1 MTMTDAARAADDMA
15 AESESLAPAVTR
27 AGAILDLLAESAG
40 QAPGPSELARR
51 LGLPKSSIAN
61 ICNALADIGLVRR
74 IGTGFALGRKL
85 AELGGAYL
93 ASVDLVQ
100 EFYEAARRLPAGSQ
114 ETVQLAILDGLE
126 MTYLA
131 RHDGRQPV
139 RLTSQIGRR
148 LPATVTATGK
158 AALAS
163 LADDD
168 LDRRLTGVTSLPT
181 LTPNSLGTVEAL
193 RADLAVVRERG
204 YSMDDEETVEGVVCF
219 GVMIPGR
226 RPGEGPYAA
235 SITLLKARA
244 TDERIPLLI
253 DDLHRLADRPVRSAA
268 RRACAAAA
276 RVQLRAG
283 RPPGRSRRIRPP
295 VPTALRPAVSCAGG
309 RDDSRIRGGEQADR
323 PVGPEHQ
330 PFRPE
335 RAERVVDER
344 REVGRSSSASQSAS
358 VTRPLTASTRRWR
371 TRRTA

>member
-1 MTMTDAARAADDMA
+1 MIESARLGDELA

-27 AGAILDLLAESAG
+27 AGAILDLLAENAG
-40 QAPGPSELARR
+40 QAAGPSELARR

-100 EFYEAARRLPAGSQ
+100 EFYEAAQLLPNGSG
-114 ETVQLAILDGLE
+114 ETIQLAVLDGLE

-163 LADDD
+163 LAEDE
-168 LDRRLTGVTSLPT
+168 LDERLAGAAPLPT
-181 LTPNSLGTVEAL
+181 FTPNSIGTVEAL
-193 RADLAVVRERG
+193 RAELGAVRERG
-204 YSMDDEETVEGVVCF
+204 YAMDDEETVEGVVCF
-219 GVMIPGR
+219 GVMVPGR

-244 TDERIPLLI
+244 TDERIPLLV
-253 DDLHRLADRPVRSAA
+253 DDLHRLAADLSDPLRAAPAARSAGV
-268 RRACAAAA
+268 
-276 RVQLRAG
+276 VQN
-283 RPPGRSRRIRPP
+283 P
-295 VPTALRPAVSCAGG
+295 
-309 RDDSRIRGGEQADR
+309 
-323 PVGPEHQ
+323 
-330 PFRPE
+330 
-335 RAERVVDER
+335 
-344 REVGRSSSASQSAS
+344 
-358 VTRPLTASTRRWR
+358 
-371 TRRTA
+371 

>member
-1 MTMTDAARAADDMA
+1 MSEAAKVRDEI

-27 AGAILDLLAESAG
+27 AGAILDVLAEYPG
-40 QAPGPSELARR
+40 DAPGPSELARR

-93 ASVDLVQ
+93 ASVDQVQ
-100 EFYEAARRLPAGSQ
+100 EFYEACRTLENGSE
-114 ETVQLAILDGLE
+114 ETVQLAVLDGLE

-163 LADDD
+163 LPVAE
-168 LDRRLTGVTSLPT
+168 LDRRLEGVGDLPT
-181 LTPNSLGTVEAL
+181 FTANSIRNVAGL
-193 RADLAVVRERG
+193 RADLHVVRGRG
-204 YSMDDEETVEGVVCF
+204 YAMDDEETVEGVVCY

-244 TDERIPLLI
+244 TDERVPLLI
-253 DDLHRLADRPVRSAA
+253 DDLRRLARSLSDP
-268 RRACAAAA
+268 
-276 RVQLRAG
+276 LRADQA
-283 RPPGRSRRIRPP
+283 SRDG
-295 VPTALRPAVSCAGG
+295 S
-309 RDDSRIRGGEQADR
+309 
-323 PVGPEHQ
+323 
-330 PFRPE
+330 
-335 RAERVVDER
+335 
-344 REVGRSSSASQSAS
+344 
-358 VTRPLTASTRRWR
+358 TAS
-371 TRRTA
+371 A

>member
-1 MTMTDAARAADDMA
+1 MTDAARAADDTA
-15 AESESLAPAVTR
+15 NEGESLAPAVTR
-27 AGAILDLLAESAG
+27 AGAILDLLAENGGEA
-40 QAPGPSELARR
+40 AGPSELARR

-74 IGTGFALGRKL
+74 VGTGFALGRKL

-100 EFYEAARRLPAGSQ
+100 EFYEAAQLLPAGSE
-114 ETVQLAILDGLE
+114 ETVQLAVLDGLE

-168 LDRRLTGVTSLPT
+168 LDRRLAAIGPLPSLT
-181 LTPNSLGTVEAL
+181 ANSLATVEAL

-253 DDLHRLADRPVRSAA
+253 GDLHRLADHLSDP
-268 RRACAAAA
+268 
-276 RVQLRAG
+276 LRAG
-283 RPPGRSRRIRPP
+283 HPP
-295 VPTALRPAVSCAGG
+295 RPASVIQ
-309 RDDSRIRGGEQADR
+309 SR
-323 PVGPEHQ
+323 
-330 PFRPE
+330 
-335 RAERVVDER
+335 
-344 REVGRSSSASQSAS
+344 
-358 VTRPLTASTRRWR
+358 
-371 TRRTA
+371 

>member
-1 MTMTDAARAADDMA
+1 MMTEAAPAVDETTI
-15 AESESLAPAVTR
+15 ESESLAPAVTR
-27 AGAILDLLAESAG
+27 AGAILDLLAENAG
-40 QAPGPSELARR
+40 HAAGPSELARR

-61 ICNALADIGLVRR
+61 ICNALADMGLVRR
-74 IGTGFALGRKL
+74 VGTGFALGRKL

-100 EFYEAARRLPAGSQ
+100 EFYEAAQLLPAGSE
-114 ETVQLAILDGLE
+114 ETVQLAVLDGLE

-163 LADDD
+163 LPEDD
-168 LDRRLTGVTSLPT
+168 LDGRLAGAGPLPT
-181 LTPNSLGTVEAL
+181 LTANSIGTVEAL
-193 RADLAVVRERG
+193 RTDLRAVRERG

-253 DDLHRLADRPVRSAA
+253 DDLHLLADQLSDP
-268 RRACAAAA
+268 
-276 RVQLRAG
+276 LRAG
-283 RPPGRSRRIRPP
+283 RAPRS
-295 VPTALRPAVSCAGG
+295 TG
-309 RDDSRIRGGEQADR
+309 
-323 PVGPEHQ
+323 
-330 PFRPE
+330 
-335 RAERVVDER
+335 VV
-344 REVGRSSSASQSAS
+344 QK
-358 VTRPLTASTRRWR
+358 P
-371 TRRTA
+371 

>member
-1 MTMTDAARAADDMA
+1 MTEPAAFADGAA
-15 AESESLAPAVTR
+15 AEADSLAPAVTR
-27 AGAILDLLAESAG
+27 AGAILDLLAENRGEA
-40 QAPGPSELARR
+40 AGPSELARR

-93 ASVDLVQ
+93 ASVDQVQ
-100 EFYEAARRLPAGSQ
+100 EFYEAAQLLPAGSE
-114 ETVQLAILDGLE
+114 ETVQLAILDDLE

-168 LDRRLTGVTSLPT
+168 LDTRLAEVDSLPT
-181 LTPNSLGTVEAL
+181 FTPNSIASIEAL
-193 RADLAVVRERG
+193 RADLEAVRERG

-244 TDERIPLLI
+244 TDERVPLLI
-253 DDLHRLADRPVRSAA
+253 ADLHLLADRLSDPLRGSRVA
-268 RRACAAAA
+268 RRAVAPQN
-276 RVQLRAG
+276 R
-283 RPPGRSRRIRPP
+283 
-295 VPTALRPAVSCAGG
+295 
-309 RDDSRIRGGEQADR
+309 
-323 PVGPEHQ
+323 
-330 PFRPE
+330 
-335 RAERVVDER
+335 
-344 REVGRSSSASQSAS
+344 
-358 VTRPLTASTRRWR
+358 
-371 TRRTA
+371 

>member
-1 MTMTDAARAADDMA
+1 MTEAATAVDETTS
-15 AESESLAPAVTR
+15 ESESLAPAVTR
-27 AGAILDLLAESAG
+27 AGAILDLLAENAG
-40 QAPGPSELARR
+40 HAAGPSELARR

-61 ICNALADIGLVRR
+61 ICNALADMGLVRR
-74 IGTGFALGRKL
+74 VGTGFALGRKL

-100 EFYEAARRLPAGSQ
+100 EFYEAAQLLPAGSE
-114 ETVQLAILDGLE
+114 ETVQLAVLDGLE

-163 LADDD
+163 LPDDD
-168 LDRRLTGVTSLPT
+168 LDGRLAGAGPLPT
-181 LTPNSLGTVEAL
+181 LTASSIGTVEAL
-193 RADLAVVRERG
+193 RADLRAVRERG

-244 TDERIPLLI
+244 TDERVPLLI
-253 DDLHRLADRPVRSAA
+253 DDLHRLADHLSDP
-268 RRACAAAA
+268 
-276 RVQLRAG
+276 LRAG
-283 RPPGRSRRIRPP
+283 RVPRPMGVAQNP
-295 VPTALRPAVSCAGG
+295 
-309 RDDSRIRGGEQADR
+309 
-323 PVGPEHQ
+323 
-330 PFRPE
+330 
-335 RAERVVDER
+335 
-344 REVGRSSSASQSAS
+344 
-358 VTRPLTASTRRWR
+358 
-371 TRRTA
+371 